1 MKINIK
7 TVEIVLAPWIF
18 YWICPDFRKWRVK
31 FNYGGFKMATFWSND
46 DVKARKKHL
55 TFGLI
60 CQIYFINLSF
70 IGMFSNNRRGEVLVW
85 IASI

>member
-1 MKINIK
+1 
-7 TVEIVLAPWIF
+7 
-18 YWICPDFRKWRVK
+18 
-31 FNYGGFKMATFWSND
+31 MATFWSND